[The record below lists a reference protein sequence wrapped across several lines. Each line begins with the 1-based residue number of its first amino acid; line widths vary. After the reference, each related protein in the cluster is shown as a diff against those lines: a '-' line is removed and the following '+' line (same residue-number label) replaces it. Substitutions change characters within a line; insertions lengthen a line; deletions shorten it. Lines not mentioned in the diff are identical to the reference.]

1 MFTQGVIMRTVL
13 GGEQLGVKDFIS
25 LTFIVASTSNYDL
38 DVMSSRNYAEPTGTR
53 LVEYFLVTP
62 LM

>member
-1 MFTQGVIMRTVL
+1 MRTVL

-25 LTFIVASTSNYDL
+25 LTFIVASTANYDL

>member
-1 MFTQGVIMRTVL
+1 MRTVL
-13 GGEQLGVKDFIS
+13 GGEHLGVKDFIS
-25 LTFIVASTSNYDL
+25 LRTFIVASTANYDL